1 MDAILGDVNDIIS
14 DMKADHRVVN
24 AIVRTNAR
32 DNDVITAWAQVE
44 FLQLLFHGSPIKAV
58 VGVFFDDDLIEERFE
73 LFDERDGGSVVDE
86 RVLFAEESELRMV
99 FGSDR
104 LNVNDPSVSLAK
116 SIQQGSDLN
125 DYRFDSGAMPF
136 TAFGLHVDDDE
147 SGAARRKLGG
157 WFRHKD
163 LQNN

>member
-44 FLQLLFHGSPIKAV
+44 FLQLRFHGSPIKAV
-58 VGVFFDDDLIEERFE
+58 VGVFFDDDLIAERFE

-99 FGSDR
+99 FGSER
-104 LNVNDPSVSLAK
+104 PNVNDSCVRP
-116 SIQQGSDLN
+116 
-125 DYRFDSGAMPF
+125 
-136 TAFGLHVDDDE
+136 DE
-147 SGAARRKLGG
+147 
-157 WFRHKD
+157 W
-163 LQNN
+163 